1 MIQMTQEQF
10 KGYGAENISEIAAF
24 ARPYLEHRIDLYKK
38 YARKLNEN
46 QFMGEAMP
54 GRSLLPL
61 NTISSIWFKGILA
74 GNLLCILFQGLQII
88 RFLKMKEE
96 SFKKHQIRSEK
107 PLPGRSQDIVMS
119 KKSICGFVFG
129 SN

>member
-1 MIQMTQEQF
+1 MTQEQF

-46 QFMGEAMP
+46 QFMGE
-54 GRSLLPL
+54 GD
-61 NTISSIWFKGILA
+61 A
-74 GNLLCILFQGLQII
+74 GKIVVAFEYYIVNMVQGYLGGKSPMYSVSRPSDYTLSKNERGII
-88 RFLKMKEE
+88 R
-96 SFKKHQIRSEK
+96 KKHQIRSEK

-119 KKSICGFVFG
+119 EKKHMWIRFG

>member
-1 MIQMTQEQF
+1 
-10 KGYGAENISEIAAF
+10 
-24 ARPYLEHRIDLYKK
+24 
-38 YARKLNEN
+38 
-46 QFMGEAMP
+46 MP

-74 GNLLCILFQGLQII
+74 GNLLCILLQGLQII

-96 SFKKHQIRSEK
+96 SFKKQQIRSEK

>member
-46 QFMGEAMP
+46 QIMGEAMP

-74 GNLLCILFQGLQII
+74 GNLLCICCKAFRLYAF
-88 RFLKMKEE
+88 
-96 SFKKHQIRSEK
+96 
-107 PLPGRSQDIVMS
+107 
-119 KKSICGFVFG
+119 
-129 SN
+129 

>member
-46 QFMGEAMP
+46 QFMGEGDA
-54 GRSLLPL
+54 GRSVVAFEYYIVNMVQGYL
-61 NTISSIWFKGILA
+61 

-119 KKSICGFVFG
+119 KKSICGFVF